1 MNSGYMARLTHD
13 PVGFIVRGLRK
24 LVWDPLLYR
33 RGADYDAGR
42 YWGDRFARY
51 GTALR
56 GSGHEAFSEDWNAQ
70 AYEEA
75 GELLLEL
82 LDEKGFKLSGAR
94 VLDVGCGPGFYT
106 RVCWEHETLSYLGL
120 DITPALLPALQTA
133 FPRFSFRQHD
143 ITEEELTGCYD
154 LVLLI
159 DVAEHIVTAAKLHR
173 ALRHLEGA
181 LSVGG
186 LLLISLPLRAQS
198 PRQLFYLRL
207 WSLNDIVAALPG
219 SHLIHSQPFRDGTLL
234 CFRRA
239 NSRM

>member
-1 MNSGYMARLTHD
+1 MNSGYMARFTRD
-13 PVGFIVRGLRK
+13 PFGFIVRALRK

-33 RGADYDAGR
+33 RGLDYDAGR

-56 GSGHEAFSEDWNAQ
+56 GSGHEAFSEEWNAR
-70 AYEEA
+70 AYKAA
-75 GELLLEL
+75 GELVLQVLAEERL
-82 LDEKGFKLSGAR
+82 KLSEAR
-94 VLDVGCGPGFYT
+94 VLDVGCGPGFYA
-106 RVCWEHETLSYLGL
+106 RLCWEREVLSYLGL
-120 DITPALLPALQTA
+120 DITPELLPSLQTA

-143 ITEEELTGCYD
+143 ITEQALAECYD

-159 DVAEHIVTAAKLHR
+159 DVAEHIVTAPKLHR
-173 ALRHLEGA
+173 ALKHLEDA
-181 LSVGG
+181 LSPGG

-207 WSLNDIVAALPG
+207 WSLDDIVASLPR
-219 SHLIHSQPFRDGTLL
+219 SHLTHSTPFRDGTLL

-239 NSRM
+239 GSQP